1 MISPELIVTA
11 ILNGLSI
18 AMTLGLAALGLGMI
32 FGLMHV
38 PNFAH
43 GNFFALGAYMTFSV
57 VMLTGNFWLA
67 IPIGALCVAL
77 TGFLLEPVLLRR
89 MHGRPIPEILVV
101 MFGVLLIT
109 FDVIEVIWGSV
120 GLPVSTP
127 PALSGAVPLVVAEYP
142 AYRIF
147 QVVFAG
153 LACIVF
159 YIFLKRT
166 RLGLLIRAGV
176 QDRGMVQA
184 LGININRI
192 FVAGFSIGIGM
203 AGLGGVITAPFT
215 QVFPLMGNEL
225 IIKIFVVVVLGGI
238 GSFRGTLLAA
248 LILGW
253 ASAFSALIWPP
264 LSEII
269 IFFILAFTLIVRPG
283 GLLGE
288 GEEV

>member
-77 TGFLLEPVLLRR
+77 TGFLFEPVLLRR
-89 MHGRPIPEILVV
+89 MHGRPIPEILVI